1 MAEAITQAYLKS
13 QELLQPSTHLFRAY
27 LQKTKEYVDAA
38 EKADNAI
45 NNKAAAYEALK
56 ADPVF
61 QELEDCRGNGLHGDG
76 NQEGACTWCH
86 KSRPETRQWN
96 PKRARAHFD
105 AMNFHVDF
113 VTHAHLPQTLQVLGS
128 QPVIDSSGS
137 SEQDLSRA
145 PAATGSQPAKA
156 DPDGSDGES
165 SGVWKGH
172 ACAPPQAADKA
183 ADKHRQPQS
192 KAAAIE
198 NLKTAAD
205 KPATDAKTAKDKA
218 AAADAKKAWAFCH
231 KQAGYVPATPPAPAL
246 ISCSYRGPPPLGPRG
261 GQGGWGPT
269 DMGPPP

>member
-1 MAEAITQAYLKS
+1 MAEAIMQAYLKS

-27 LQKTKEYVDAA
+27 LQKKKEYVDAA

-76 NQEGACTWCH
+76 NQESAGTWCH
-86 KSRPETRQWN
+86 KSRPETRHWN

-165 SGVWKGH
+165 SGVWKGR
-172 ACAPPQAADKA
+172 ACAPPQAADKR
-183 ADKHRQPQS
+183 RQPQS
-192 KAAAIE
+192 KATAIA

-205 KPATDAKTAKDKA
+205 KPATDAKTAKEEA
-218 AAADAKKAWAFCH
+218 AAADAKTAFCP
-231 KQAGYVPATPPAPAL
+231 QAGYEQLFKYVPVTPPAPAL